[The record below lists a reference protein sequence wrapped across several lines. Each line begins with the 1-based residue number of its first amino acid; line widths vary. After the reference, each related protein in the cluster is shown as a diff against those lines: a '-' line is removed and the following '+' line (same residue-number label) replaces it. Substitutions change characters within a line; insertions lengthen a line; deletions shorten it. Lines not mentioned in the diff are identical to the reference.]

1 MEPTSIDVLA
11 SALEGS
17 APPDFGELS
26 SPDGAVTLLF
36 CEIANIAAIR
46 GASAPESVRGMAIAA
61 SNTAPVTFS
70 LGGVSGTQTLSLAV
84 GN

>member
-1 MEPTSIDVLA
+1 METPTFVGLYQFNVVV
-11 SALEGS
+11 
-17 APPDFGELS
+17 P
-26 SPDGAVTLLF
+26 
-36 CEIANIAAIR
+36 N
-46 GASAPESVRGMAIAA
+46 IAA